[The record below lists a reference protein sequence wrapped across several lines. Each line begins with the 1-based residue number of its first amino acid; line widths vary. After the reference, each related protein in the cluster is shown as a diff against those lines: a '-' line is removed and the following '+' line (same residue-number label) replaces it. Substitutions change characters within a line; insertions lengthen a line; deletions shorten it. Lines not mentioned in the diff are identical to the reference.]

1 MQVLLSVPE
10 RRRIHGNP
18 TSCVSFVFHFGTTIS
33 ERRRFFSL
41 ARVKLDQTVQKG
53 KGTFEVSFDTW
64 TLGCGEAENA
74 VVEMMI

>member
-1 MQVLLSVPE
+1 M
-10 RRRIHGNP
+10 
-18 TSCVSFVFHFGTTIS
+18 FHLFSIS
-33 ERRRFFSL
+33 APPFPNADVFFSL
-41 ARVKLDQTVQKG
+41 AQVKLDQTVQKG